1 MSVKILLADD
11 HSVVRQGLRL
21 LLEEE
26 PDFRVV
32 GETGDGLEVAAL
44 VGRLQPDVLVLDLIL
59 PGLSGLDV
67 LREIHRQSPAIHI
80 VILSMHSGVAYVAEC
95 LSAGAQAYVHK
106 KSKAA
111 ELVRAIREVMAGR
124 EYLSSDLSDDTG
136 DIRELLAVHRQQMG
150 EAVGAYESLTER
162 EREVLH
168 LVGEGHTSAEIA
180 ERLVIS
186 PRTVDMH
193 RRHILRKLGLS
204 GEAALARY
212 AVQHGL
218 IPELE

>member
-1 MSVKILLADD
+1 MPVKILLADD
-11 HSVVRQGLRL
+11 HSVVRQGLCL

-44 VGRLQPDVLVLDLIL
+44 VERLQPDVLVLDLIL

-67 LREIHRQSPAIHI
+67 ARQVHRQSPATRM
-80 VILSMHSGVAYVAEC
+80 VILSMHGGVAYVAES
-95 LSAGAQAYVHK
+95 LSAGARAYVLK
-106 KSKAA
+106 KSTAE
-111 ELVRAIREVMAGR
+111 ELVHAIREVMAGR
-124 EYLSSDLSDDTG
+124 QYLGSALSEDMG
-136 DIRELLAVHRQQMG
+136 DIQERLAAHRG
-150 EAVGAYESLTER
+150 KVEDTLGAYESLTGR
-162 EREVLH
+162 ERQVLQ
-168 LVGEGHTSAEIA
+168 LVGEGYTSAEVA

-212 AVQHGL
+212 AVQRGL
-218 IPELE
+218 IPEPH

>member
-1 MSVKILLADD
+1 MPVKILLADD
-11 HSVVRQGLRL
+11 HGVVRQGLCL

-44 VGRLQPDVLVLDLIL
+44 VERLQPDVLVLDLIL

-67 LREIHRQSPAIHI
+67 ARQVHRHSPATRM
-80 VILSMHSGVAYVAEC
+80 VILSMHGGTAYVAES
-95 LSAGAQAYVHK
+95 LAAGAQAYVLK
-106 KSKAA
+106 KSTGA
-111 ELVRAIREVMAGR
+111 ELVRAIREVTAGR
-124 EYLSSDLSDDTG
+124 QYLSSALSDNLG
-136 DIRELLAVHRQQMG
+136 DIEQRLAAHRRQMG
-150 EAVGAYESLTER
+150 DTREVYESLTGR
-162 EREVLH
+162 ERQVLQ
-168 LVGEGHTSAEIA
+168 LVGEGYTSSEVAQ
-180 ERLVIS
+180 RLVIS

-204 GEAALARY
+204 GEAALARF

-218 IPELE
+218 IPEPH